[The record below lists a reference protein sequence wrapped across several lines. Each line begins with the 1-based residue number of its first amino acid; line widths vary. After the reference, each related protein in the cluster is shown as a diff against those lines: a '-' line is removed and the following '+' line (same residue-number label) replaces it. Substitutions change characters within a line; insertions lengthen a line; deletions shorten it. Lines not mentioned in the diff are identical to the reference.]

1 MRASNNIHRSPV
13 PSNSE
18 IENND
23 KPPIFNET
31 WNTIDQ
37 TSEKR
42 QKREFDS
49 HHRHPGEYQARR
61 YKLTE
66 FENSVKIWR
75 LSCEECRGVG
85 QGLGE
90 VHVIHVDVKDC
101 HGGNEAA
108 RAKGQESIVKR
119 EFLLDS
125 ESYVVSSAYTD
136 QAEGEQ

>member
-1 MRASNNIHRSPV
+1 MRASNNIHRCPV
-13 PSNSE
+13 TSNSE
-18 IENND
+18 IEDND
-23 KPPIFNET
+23 KPPVFNET

-37 TSEKR
+37 TSKKC
-42 QKREFDS
+42 QKRELDS

-66 FENSVKIWR
+66 FEDPVEVWR
-75 LSCEECRGVG
+75 LSCEECGRVG

-90 VHVIHVDVKDC
+90 VHIIHVNVKDC
-101 HGGNEAA
+101 HGCNEAA
-108 RAKGQESIVKR
+108 GAEGQEGIVKR

-136 QAEGEQ
+136 